1 MSFIVTYLK
10 SKAMQEYF
18 GILLLYPN
26 WIKFIIVGLIVSLLI
41 QLFYYLHYY
50 NGIIRYNRK
59 IKKNLIGY
67 TTSKP
72 PISIIVCAKNEAENL
87 SLHLPIMLEQEYP
100 QYEVIVVNDGS
111 TDESCNLLEQL
122 DKKYSNLYHTFLP
135 MDAKYMSRKKMCLNV
150 GIKAAHYE
158 HLIIV
163 DADCEPGSKR
173 WLSNIIKNYTPG
185 TDIVLGYSDFKKKNG
200 FLYRLI
206 GYENLLS
213 TIQYMG
219 YALKGKVLKGTCRN
233 LSYKKSTFINN
244 KAFSSH
250 LNLEYGDDDL
260 FLQEISTSK
269 NAKIEFSLDSSTH
282 TNREMSFKNYLYD
295 KERRLMTQSRYKG
308 YLKALLYTDSFSK
321 LMFFIFLIALTIG
334 AIIEKDIIMAA
345 IAGGLFLLKFT
356 TQCIIINKTAKILQ
370 ESKFYISILLFD
382 LIRPVISLYVA
393 IVKTFSNNKNT
404 WG

>member
-1 MSFIVTYLK
+1 
-10 SKAMQEYF
+10 MQEYF
-18 GILLLYPN
+18 EILLLYPN
-26 WIKFIIVGLIVSLLI
+26 WIKFLFVGLLVSLLI

-72 PISIIVCAKNEAENL
+72 PVSIIVCAKNESENL
-87 SLHLPIMLEQEYP
+87 ELHLPMLLEQEYP
-100 QYEVIVVNDGS
+100 KYEVIVVNDGS
-111 TDESCNLLEQL
+111 TDESCDLLERL

-163 DADCEPGSKR
+163 DADCEPGSKK
-173 WLSNIIKNYTPG
+173 WLSNIMKNYTPE

-213 TIQYMG
+213 TMQYMG
-219 YALKGKVLKGTCRN
+219 YALKGKVLRGTSRN

-260 FLQEISTSK
+260 FLQEIATSK
-269 NAKIEFSLDSSTH
+269 NARIEFSSDSSTH
-282 TNREMSFKNYLYD
+282 TNRDLSFKNYMYD
-295 KERRLMTQSRYKG
+295 KERRMMTQSRYKG
-308 YLKALLYTDSFSK
+308 YLKALLFIDCLSK
-321 LMFFIFLIALTIG
+321 LMFIILLIGLIIG
-334 AIIEKDIIMAA
+334 AIIGKDVILAT
-345 IAGGLFLLKFT
+345 IAGGVFLLNFT
-356 TQCIIINKTAKILQ
+356 TQCVVINKTASILQ
-370 ESKFYISILLFD
+370 ESKFYLSILFFE
-382 LIRPVISLYVA
+382 LIRPLISLYVA
-393 IVKTFSNNKNT
+393 IVKTFSKNKNT